1 MQEKGIVMEINGP
14 RMVVLTEDGCFVS
27 QKIPSPCPRIG
38 EEVFVKKGHG
48 SKTFWFYTGL
58 VSIAAMLVAVFFAG
72 SLWNSTWSFV
82 PSTGN
87 AVSFITVDIN
97 PSVELGLNT
106 RGIVVSAEGLNEDG
120 KQVLKGLQ
128 VIGKPSDT
136 VVASI
141 VDVAAEYGYL
151 APEKDNEIVINVS
164 GECSDFSGV
173 SDQTMEKIT
182 NVLDKRSL
190 NVQVNYLNTDLEL
203 RREANKIGLSAGK
216 YAVLLEAQKEGF
228 DVELQDIKELGIR
241 KAINAA
247 GGNPQK
253 ILKKA
258 REEEDFSK
266 EINKW
271 KTKIKKLQRENHSN
285 GNDSPSPQSGN
296 NGKQKTGWKKINDIP
311 GYLKLFNNRGNNLDF
326 PSEVKGKEK
335 LDKSRGKSS
344 QSESKKQNFSGKKW
358 E

>member
-1 MQEKGIVMEINGP
+1 M
-14 RMVVLTEDGCFVS
+14 
-27 QKIPSPCPRIG
+27 
-38 EEVFVKKGHG
+38 
-48 SKTFWFYTGL
+48 
-58 VSIAAMLVAVFFAG
+58 
-72 SLWNSTWSFV
+72 
-82 PSTGN
+82 
-87 AVSFITVDIN
+87 
-97 PSVELGLNT
+97 
-106 RGIVVSAEGLNEDG
+106 
-120 KQVLKGLQ
+120 
-128 VIGKPSDT
+128 
-136 VVASI
+136 
-141 VDVAAEYGYL
+141 
-151 APEKDNEIVINVS
+151 
-164 GECSDFSGV
+164 
-173 SDQTMEKIT
+173 
-182 NVLDKRSL
+182 
-190 NVQVNYLNTDLEL
+190 QVNYLNTDLEL

-358 E
+358 EQEEKNRQIPAEKKDNFVPPENADSKSKKEKGTE